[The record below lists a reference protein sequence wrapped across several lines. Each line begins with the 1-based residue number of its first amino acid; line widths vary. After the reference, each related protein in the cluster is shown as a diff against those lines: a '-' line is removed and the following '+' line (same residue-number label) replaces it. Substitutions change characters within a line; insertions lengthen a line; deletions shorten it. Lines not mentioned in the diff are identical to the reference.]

1 MSAGE
6 TECSERIAKDVIEE
20 SATETMERTSA
31 C

>member
-6 TECSERIAKDVIEE
+6 TGCSERIAKDEE
-20 SATETMERTSA
+20 SAAETMERTSA